1 MKTHKDI
8 VSINNDYECQSA
20 FIWNAYKAGLSTLE
34 EAEVALDKVYA
45 DYKKN
50 LNEAVENMSWGWT
63 RETPE
68 QENAY
73 QGRSIN

>member
-1 MKTHKDI
+1 MKTHMDI
-8 VSINNDYECQSA
+8 VSINKDYECQRA

-34 EAEVALDKVYA
+34 EAEVALDKIYA
-45 DYKKN
+45 DYKRN
-50 LNEAVENMSWGWT
+50 LNEALENMSWGWT

-68 QENAY
+68 VENAY